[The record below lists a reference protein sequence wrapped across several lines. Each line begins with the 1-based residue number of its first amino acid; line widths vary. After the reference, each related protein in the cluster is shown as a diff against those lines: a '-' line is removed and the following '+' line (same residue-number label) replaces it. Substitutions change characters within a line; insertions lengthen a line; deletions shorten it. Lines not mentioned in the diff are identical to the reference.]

1 MSALREASVLLCQD
15 HSVFPFSFTE
25 NIGLGYPTLLLQRN
39 SHDNDVSGDDKFMEL
54 VKGAAEKGGARRF
67 IEKMEKGFETE
78 LDPRIVVMA
87 NRLDHHPEHPL
98 QAEKK
103 KIRKKSD
110 ISGGERQRV
119 VA

>member
-1 MSALREASVLLCQD
+1 
-15 HSVFPFSFTE
+15 
-25 NIGLGYPTLLLQRN
+25 
-39 SHDNDVSGDDKFMEL
+39 MEL
-54 VKGAAEKGGARRF
+54 VKGAAEKGGASRF

-87 NRLDHHPEHPL
+87 NKLEHHPDHPL